1 MPRSARSI
9 PTAPARCCSSSSTG
23 RAPRSRR
30 RPSVSRRSVASA
42 RRWSSPSRGTR
53 PSARC
58 SGRDAR
64 RPPARWDASPRPIC
78 CRMRWC
84 HAASC
89 RRSCARWLRS
99 VSATTCSSPTCSTPA
114 AATLA
119 GLRAIV
125 GVEHAHD
132 GGAAV
137 DGITPRWTAAPAT
150 TDQAAALIALA
161 YDERLA
167 VVPRGG
173 GTALELGH
181 PLTRVDLV
189 VDMRRLDA
197 VLEYQPEDLT
207 VTVQAGCTAGM
218 LAARLASH
226 RQLLPLDPPG
236 WAVCSLGGLAAT
248 QATGPLRHRYGAMR
262 DLLLGVRFAQAD
274 GVLTWGGAKV

>member
-23 RAPRSRR
+23 RAARASVRR
-30 RPSVSRRSVASA
+30 VRR
-42 RRWSSPSRGTR
+42 
-53 PSARC
+53 
-58 SGRDAR
+58 
-64 RPPARWDASPRPIC
+64 
-78 CRMRWC
+78 
-84 HAASC
+84 C
-89 RRSCARWLRS
+89 RRARGCRA
-99 VSATTCSSPTCSTPA
+99 VAVTT

-197 VLEYQPEDLT
+197 VLE
-207 VTVQAGCTAGM
+207 
-218 LAARLASH
+218 H
-226 RQLLPLDPPG
+226 
-236 WAVCSLGGLAAT
+236 
-248 QATGPLRHRYGAMR
+248 H
-262 DLLLGVRFAQAD
+262 
-274 GVLTWGGAKV
+274 